1 MLSKAY
7 NHVKEHNLYEFKDM
21 NIDDFDHSNLLSV
34 AYYIEN
40 GQNLTEQ
47 EKKNFKKKLNIVD

>member
-1 MLSKAY
+1 MLGKAY
-7 NHVKEHNLYEFKDM
+7 SHVKGRNLYEFKDM
-21 NIDDFDHSNLLSV
+21 NIDDFEHSDLLSV